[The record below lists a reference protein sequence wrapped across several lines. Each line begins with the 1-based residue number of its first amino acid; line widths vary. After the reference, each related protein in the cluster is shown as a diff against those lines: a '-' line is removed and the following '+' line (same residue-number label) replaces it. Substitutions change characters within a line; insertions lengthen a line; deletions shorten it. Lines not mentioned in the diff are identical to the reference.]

1 MSEPEIS
8 RRCLAC
14 GASVR
19 RQARFCPQCGRSM
32 VVAPPVDRAAE
43 LPVEDRRRS
52 GARRRGEA
60 EAPAAP
66 LKSNAPT
73 PDRPAAPPYS
83 NRPRPPE
90 AAAAITDPP
99 ALRSKAPG
107 ETSLKQQCT
116 EAEGNS
122 RPPAG
127 KLRDASIFV
136 LDEASGDPGVRFV
149 LIAIA
154 IFIVFLLFLLINN
167 ILR

>member
-19 RQARFCPQCGRSM
+19 RQARFCPQCGGSM
-32 VVAPPVDRAAE
+32 AVAPPARRAAE
-43 LPVEDRRRS
+43 WPVEDRRRS
-52 GARRRGEA
+52 GARRRDEA
-60 EAPAAP
+60 EAPATP
-66 LKSNAPT
+66 LKSNAP
-73 PDRPAAPPYS
+73 PYS
-83 NRPRPPE
+83 SRPRPPE
-90 AAAAITDPP
+90 AAAAATDPP
-99 ALRSKAPG
+99 ALRPKAPG
-107 ETSLKQQCT
+107 ETPSKQQRT

-122 RPPAG
+122 RPHAG

-154 IFIVFLLFLLINN
+154 IFVVFLLFLLINN